1 MELDTP
7 SPSSIS
13 ERSRQVLND
22 RRRRK
27 IDWLYWPD
35 TSTQVDY
42 TGDSL
47 TDIGT
52 THRPDIEDEAII
64 SWGLAQSQNMTPGAT
79 IEVLCGEGTALCKC
93 PLAIEKTCSTE

>member
-7 SPSSIS
+7 SPSSVS
-13 ERSRQVLND
+13 ERSRHVLND

-42 TGDSL
+42 TDDSL
-47 TDIGT
+47 MNIGIT
-52 THRPDIEDEAII
+52 NRPDIEDEAII
-64 SWGLAQSQNMTPGAT
+64 SWGLAQSQNMKPGAT
-79 IEVLCGEGTALCKC
+79 IEVLCGEGTALCKY
-93 PLAIEKTCSTE
+93 PLAIRNVMLG